1 MVFPP
6 AIGRV
11 AARLAESALVIWIA
25 LTLNFALPRLAPGDP
40 LNYLFG
46 QDANG
51 LSPAQRQQVLHELRL
66 DRSMPEQYAGYFT
79 GILRGDLGRSV
90 RFRAPVIDV
99 LADRVPWTLLLI
111 LPALFL
117 TAIIGTTLGAL
128 AAWRRGSAR
137 DLGLLAGMLALE
149 SMPVFWTG
157 MILISIF
164 AVQLGWLPSFGA
176 TPLAAGDSRVLLVL
190 GVARR
195 LILPVATLTFTSVGA
210 IFLLT
215 RASMLTTLG
224 DDYVIM
230 AQAKGL
236 TDRRVVFGHALRNAL
251 LPVYTSLTLSL
262 GALASGAVVVE
273 TVFSYPGLGRVIYEG
288 VLARDY
294 PLLQGAFLLLT
305 LGVVG
310 ANLLADAT
318 YPLLDPRV
326 RRSGAS

>member
-1 MVFPP
+1 ML
-6 AIGRV
+6 R
-11 AARLAESALVIWIA
+11 RHLAQSALVIWIA
-25 LTLNFALPRLAPGDP
+25 LTVNFALPRLAPGDP
-40 LNYLFG
+40 LNYLLG
-46 QDANG
+46 QEANT
-51 LSPAQRQQVLHELRL
+51 LSPAQKQRILHELRL
-66 DRSMPEQYAGYFT
+66 DQSIPQQYIGYFA
-79 GILRGDLGRSV
+79 GIVRGDLGRSI
-90 RFRAPVIDV
+90 RFRAPVVDV
-99 LADRVPWTLLLI
+99 LADRAPWTLLLI
-111 LPALFL
+111 LPALIL
-117 TAIIGTTLGAL
+117 TAIAGTTLGAL

-137 DLGLLAGMLALE
+137 DLGLLTCMVALD

-157 MILISIF
+157 MILISVF
-164 AVQLGWLPSFGA
+164 AVTLGWLPSFGA
-176 TPLAAGDSRVLLVL
+176 MPLAPGAGRFSLAL
-190 GVARR
+190 GIARR
-195 LILPVATLTFTSVGA
+195 MILPVTTLTLAGVGA

-215 RASMLTTLG
+215 RASMLATLREG
-224 DDYVIM
+224 YVLM

-236 TDRRVVFGHALRNAL
+236 SDRQVVFRHALRNGL

-294 PLLQGAFLLLT
+294 PLLQGAFLLVT

-326 RRSGAS
+326 GRAGAS